1 MKLKDVK
8 KVVAEGINNPDYV
21 VYVVVNGKIESGW
34 EYSEDAKEHLSDLPM
49 GKVGRVVS
57 KIGLQRMGI
66 NPDDDSCWHTGNS
79 IMEGIVSERMIPA
92 VKEGE
97 YILTVEPNELSMS
110 FDELRAKCIEL
121 GAVVGRGDGERI
133 LIQGRRDVIEKIVDM
148 VDYGDDAQAN
158 FMKDRGGVPMDMSG
172 GGNMGSRIAA
182 RRAARPSAVARPVIG
197 NRFETK
203 MSFKDYLLQEMES
216 HLSKE

>member
-1 MKLKDVK
+1 MKLKDMK

-21 VYVVVNGKIESGW
+21 VYVLVNGKIESGW
-34 EYSEDAKEHLSDLPM
+34 EYSEDAKEHLSDLPA

-66 NPDDDSCWHTGNS
+66 NPEDDGAWHTGAS
-79 IMEGIVSERMIPA
+79 IMEQVVSERMIPA

-97 YILTVEPNELSMS
+97 FILTIEPNELSMS

-121 GAVVGRGDGERI
+121 GAVVGRGDGEQI
-133 LIQGRRDVIEKIVDM
+133 LVQGRRDVIEKIMDM

-172 GGNMGSRIAA
+172 GGGMGSRIAA
-182 RRAARPSAVARPVIG
+182 RRATRPTGATRPVIG
-197 NRFETK
+197 TRFETK
-203 MSFKDYLLQEMES
+203 MSFKDFLLQEMES